1 MKHPGFR
8 WYCCLLLF
16 SAYST
21 GGFAQ
26 KSRNADV
33 LGGPFAGPVMLN
45 APFSGDAVMTVT
57 LAVADGAERFETKT
71 KAQYYRD
78 RQGRS
83 RVEYV
88 SPSVPTF
95 IDLNP
100 GDPFLVQILDTGM
113 GKVHFFSRDMVGLGL
128 GGNGSVINVP
138 LGGLRF
144 IDLFHADVTRRLR
157 GLGEESVYREALG
170 TRRIEGVE
178 AVGTRITLTVPPYN
192 VRVET
197 GKPNTRPV
205 TIVDEQWASPE
216 LGILVSVN
224 HADPFGTAEYRLS
237 NIRRA
242 DPAPALFVIPSEY
255 SIVNARDDQRS
266 PMVSMPPD
274 AYRANGKLTR

>member
-1 MKHPGFR
+1 MR
-8 WYCCLLLF
+8 
-16 SAYST
+16 
-21 GGFAQ
+21 
-26 KSRNADV
+26 D
-33 LGGPFAGPVMLN
+33 
-45 APFSGDAVMTVT
+45 APFSADAVMTVK
-57 LAVADGAERFETKT
+57 LAVAGGAERFETT
-71 KAQYYRD
+71 TTARYYRD

-100 GDPFLVQILDTGM
+100 GDPFLVQILDARTRT
-113 GKVHFFSRDMVGLGL
+113 VHSFSREIVGLGL

-144 IDLFHADVTRRLR
+144 IDLFHADATRRLR
-157 GLGEESVYREALG
+157 GLSEESVHREALG

-205 TIVDEQWASPE
+205 TIVDEQWASRE

-224 HADPFGTAEYRLS
+224 HADPFGTAEYRVS
-237 NIRRA
+237 NVRRA
-242 DPAPALFVIPSEY
+242 DPAPALFVIPSGY
-255 SIVNARDDQRS
+255 SIVKGRDDQRG

-274 AYRANGKLTR
+274 AYRTNGTLAR